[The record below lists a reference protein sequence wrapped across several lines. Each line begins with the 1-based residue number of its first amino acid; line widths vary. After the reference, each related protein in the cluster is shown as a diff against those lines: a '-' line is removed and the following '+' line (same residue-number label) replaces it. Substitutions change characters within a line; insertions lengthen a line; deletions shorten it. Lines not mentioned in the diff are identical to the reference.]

1 MRTSRHRIVSKES
14 EEDKRSMMPTDPSSF
29 RSFSSQMHSFTGG
42 VQRGVEN
49 ELSLKQ
55 KLLGPCL
62 LLVGTISLAVFT
74 LLELNIID
82 LHEKDAERG
91 TKAATFVVGVLSF
104 LPGAYATTVLV
115 QVGRGKDGWSY
126 EMLRET

>member
-14 EEDKRSMMPTDPSSF
+14 EEDKRSMMQTDPSSF

-91 TKAATFVVGVLSF
+91 SKAATFVVGVLSF

-126 EMLRET
+126 EMLRDT

>member
-1 MRTSRHRIVSKES
+1 
-14 EEDKRSMMPTDPSSF
+14 
-29 RSFSSQMHSFTGG
+29 MHSFTTGG
-42 VQRGVEN
+42 VQRGVDSI
-49 ELSLKQ
+49 SLKQ

-74 LLELNIID
+74 LLELNVID

-104 LPGAYATTVLV
+104 LPGLYATTVLV
-115 QVGRGKDGWSY
+115 QVERERWV
-126 EMLRET
+126 ELRDVERYVVESASREREREIKTKEVSAREKRTF

>member
-1 MRTSRHRIVSKES
+1 MQ
-14 EEDKRSMMPTDPSSF
+14 TDPSSF
-29 RSFSSQMHSFTGG
+29 RSFSSQMHSFTTGG
-42 VQRGVEN
+42 VQRGVDSI
-49 ELSLKQ
+49 SLKQ

-74 LLELNIID
+74 LLELNVID
-82 LHEKDAERG
+82 LHEKDSERG

-104 LPGAYATTVLV
+104 LPGLYATTVLV

-126 EMLRET
+126 EMLRDT

>member
-1 MRTSRHRIVSKES
+1 MQ
-14 EEDKRSMMPTDPSSF
+14 TDPSSF
-29 RSFSSQMHSFTGG
+29 RSFSSQMHSLTTGG
-42 VQRGVEN
+42 VQRGVDSI
-49 ELSLKQ
+49 SLKQ

-62 LLVGTISLAVFT
+62 LLVGTISLAVST

-104 LPGAYATTVLV
+104 LPGLYATTVLV

-126 EMLRET
+126 EMLRDT

>member
-14 EEDKRSMMPTDPSSF
+14 EEDKRSMMQTDPSSF

-91 TKAATFVVGVLSF
+91 TKAATFVVGVLRF

-126 EMLRET
+126 EMLRDT

>member
-14 EEDKRSMMPTDPSSF
+14 EEDKRSMMQTDPSSF

-126 EMLRET
+126 EMLRDT

>member
-1 MRTSRHRIVSKES
+1 MQ
-14 EEDKRSMMPTDPSSF
+14 TDPSSF

-126 EMLRET
+126 EMLRDT

>member
-126 EMLRET
+126 EMLRDT